1 MFIIYKHI
9 SYRVIVDL
17 SRLRQKILLLDEKR
31 LSLIKQILRPLPMVS
46 GSLYQMHRS
55 CGNPRCK
62 CARGELHS
70 SWYLSTRKDK
80 KTKLIYIGKI
90 VPEWLSTCVL
100 RYQSYQKKLAEIR
113 KIDSEISVT
122 LNQLRDSKLKS
133 FDKARR

>member
-1 MFIIYKHI
+1 M
-9 SYRVIVDL
+9 VIVDL
-17 SRLRQKILLLDEKR
+17 SRLRQKIILLDEKR
-31 LSLIKQILRPLPMVS
+31 LSLIKRLLRPLPMIS

-90 VPEWLSTCVL
+90 FPEWLSTSVR
-100 RYQSYQKKLAEIR
+100 RYQNYQKTLADIR

-122 LNQLRDSKLKS
+122 LNQLRETKLKT
-133 FDKARR
+133 FDKDHQ

>member
-1 MFIIYKHI
+1 M
-9 SYRVIVDL
+9 DL
-17 SRLRQKILLLDEKR
+17 SRLRQKILLLDQKR
-31 LSLIKQILRPLPMVS
+31 LSLIKTLLRPLTMIS
-46 GSLYQMHRS
+46 GSLYQMHRP

-90 VPEWLSTCVL
+90 VPEWLSTRVR
-100 RYQSYQKKLAEIR
+100 RYQSYQKTLTEIR

-122 LNQLRDSKLKS
+122 LNQLRETKMKIFNKD
-133 FDKARR
+133 RQ

>member
-1 MFIIYKHI
+1 M
-9 SYRVIVDL
+9 DL
-17 SRLRQKILLLDEKR
+17 SRLRQKILLLDQKR
-31 LSLIKQILRPLPMVS
+31 LSLIKQLLQPLPMIS

-70 SWYLSTRKDK
+70 SWYLSTRKEK

-90 VPEWLSTCVL
+90 APEWLSTRVL
-100 RYQSYQKKLAEIR
+100 RYQRYQKTLAEIR

-122 LNQLRDSKLKS
+122 LNQLRDGKLKS
-133 FDKARR
+133 FHKDRQ

>member
-1 MFIIYKHI
+1 M
-9 SYRVIVDL
+9 VIVDL
-17 SRLRQKILLLDEKR
+17 SRLRQKIILLDEKR
-31 LSLIKQILRPLPMVS
+31 LSLIKRLLRPLPMIS

-90 VPEWLSTCVL
+90 VPEWLSTSVR
-100 RYQSYQKKLAEIR
+100 RYQSYQKTLADIR

-122 LNQLRDSKLKS
+122 LNQLRETKLKT
-133 FDKARR
+133 FDKDHR

>member
-1 MFIIYKHI
+1 M
-9 SYRVIVDL
+9 DL

-31 LSLIKQILRPLPMVS
+31 LSFIKQLLQPLPMIS

-70 SWYLSTRKDK
+70 SWYLSKRKDK

-90 VPEWLSTCVL
+90 VPEWLSTSVRRYR
-100 RYQSYQKKLAEIR
+100 RYQKTLAEIR

-122 LNQLRDSKLKS
+122 LNQLRDAKLKS
-133 FDKARR
+133 FDKDRQ

>member
-1 MFIIYKHI
+1 M
-9 SYRVIVDL
+9 DL
-17 SRLRQKILLLDEKR
+17 SRLRQKILLLDQKR
-31 LSLIKQILRPLPMVS
+31 LSLIKQLLQPLPMIF

-80 KTKLIYIGKI
+80 KTNLIYIGKI
-90 VPEWLSTCVL
+90 VPEWLSTRVL
-100 RYQSYQKKLAEIR
+100 RYQRYQKTLAEIR

-122 LNQLRDSKLKS
+122 LNQLRDAKLKS
-133 FDKARR
+133 FDKDRQ

>member
-1 MFIIYKHI
+1 M
-9 SYRVIVDL
+9 DL
-17 SRLRQKILLLDEKR
+17 SRLRQKIILLDEKR
-31 LSLIKQILRPLPMVS
+31 LSLIKRLLRPLPMIS

-90 VPEWLSTCVL
+90 VPEWLSTSAR
-100 RYQSYQKKLAEIR
+100 RYQSYQKTLADIR

-122 LNQLRDSKLKS
+122 LNQLRETKLKT
-133 FDKARR
+133 FDKDHR

>member
-1 MFIIYKHI
+1 M
-9 SYRVIVDL
+9 DL
-17 SRLRQKILLLDEKR
+17 SRLRQKIILLDEKR
-31 LSLIKQILRPLPMVS
+31 LFLIKRLLRPLPMIS

-90 VPEWLSTCVL
+90 VPEWLSISVR
-100 RYQSYQKKLAEIR
+100 RYQSYQKTLADIR
-113 KIDSEISVT
+113 KIDYEISST
-122 LNQLRDSKLKS
+122 LNQLRETKLKT
-133 FDKARR
+133 FDKGHR

>member
-1 MFIIYKHI
+1 M
-9 SYRVIVDL
+9 DL
-17 SRLRQKILLLDEKR
+17 SRLRQKIILLDEKR
-31 LSLIKQILRPLPMVS
+31 LSLIKRLLRPLPMIS

-90 VPEWLSTCVL
+90 VPEWLSTSVR
-100 RYQSYQKKLAEIR
+100 RYQSYQKTLADIR
-113 KIDSEISVT
+113 KIDSEISMT
-122 LNQLRDSKLKS
+122 LNQLRETKLKT
-133 FDKARR
+133 FDKDHR

>member
-1 MFIIYKHI
+1 MI
-9 SYRVIVDL
+9 
-17 SRLRQKILLLDEKR
+17 
-31 LSLIKQILRPLPMVS
+31 S

-90 VPEWLSTCVL
+90 VPEWLSTSVR
-100 RYQSYQKKLAEIR
+100 RYQSYQKTLADIR
-113 KIDSEISVT
+113 KIDSEISMT
-122 LNQLRDSKLKS
+122 LNQLRETKLKT
-133 FDKARR
+133 FDKDHR